1 VADPVSNYIK
11 DIRSGVRSLLRAPGF
26 GVVVVL
32 ILAVGIG
39 ANVAMFSIMEMTMI
53 RRLPYP
59 EPERLVLG
67 RATFNGNVNQT
78 ASAPDYW
85 DYRDFSTSFER
96 FAAFWGFTRS
106 HTITGGDRPERVS
119 GIIASIDLFPALG
132 VDPLLGRHFLPAEAT
147 VNGSPVVIISHR
159 YWTRGYGGSLDAIGS
174 TLVLDGLPYEIVGVM
189 PAGFSFYF
197 NDVDVWRPMRP
208 DSDFIGARRFH
219 NWIMLGRLEPGVSIE
234 EAQAEVDVISAQLE
248 AEYPDSNRGKAL
260 LLTPLQGAL
269 VERYSQNLLLVMGA
283 VALVLLIA
291 CGNVAGL
298 LLARGST
305 RRSELSVRSAL
316 GASGARLARLLV
328 TESLVMALAGGVLG
342 TLIAF
347 WLQEAFLQLLSI
359 EPGAVGAG
367 LPIPVL
373 LFALGVSLFTGL
385 LAGVAPAI
393 RSSRDDL
400 WADLKSGVRTTDAGG
415 TRFRSGLVIAQVA
428 ISVVLLVGAGLLI
441 RSFDRVSGID
451 PGFETSSLLTAEI
464 RLPPTDYSEVERR
477 VQFYQRLAE
486 NVRAIPGVEDVALAS
501 QLPFRDPGNN
511 IYMWAADNPPLD
523 PADVLSAF
531 TRTVY
536 PGYFDAMGIPLLTGR
551 DIQES
556 DVSGAPLVLVIS
568 QAMADTLFPG
578 QDPIGRQVVVDFGQ
592 GVTFEVVGVV
602 GNIKM
607 GTLLTS
613 RLMAFYI
620 SYFQQPML
628 TMRVAV
634 RTAVRPETVTGAL
647 REAVWSLDRNIPV
660 ADLATMDGLVSSTLA
675 TRRIRTVALIVFAGV
690 AVLLATVG
698 LYGVL
703 AYYVARRFHEIGVR
717 VALGAAGSDI
727 VELVLKRGMVL
738 VAVGLLLGLLGAW
751 GVTRLITELLYQVE
765 PTDPL
770 TFVLVSIFFAL
781 VAVVA
786 CLLPAWRAL
795 RVDPLIALQAE

>member
-1 VADPVSNYIK
+1 MGIWQ
-11 DIRSGVRSLLRAPGF
+11 DIRYAGRSLVKASGF
-26 GVVVVL
+26 SSVVVL

-53 RRLPYP
+53 RPLPYA

-67 RATFNGNVNQT
+67 RATFGGNVNPF
-78 ASAPDYW
+78 ASAADYW
-85 DYRDFSTSFER
+85 DYRDFSTSFEHL
-96 FAAFWGFTRS
+96 AAFWGFTVS
-106 HTITGGDRPERVS
+106 HTITGGDRPERVT
-119 GIIASIDLFPALG
+119 GIIASVDLFPTLGVSPALG
-132 VDPLLGRHFLPAEAT
+132 RDFIPAEA
-147 VNGSPVVIISHR
+147 VANGPPVVIISHR
-159 YWTRGYGGSLDAIGS
+159 YWMRRYGGSPDAIGS
-174 TLVLDGLPYEIVGVM
+174 TLVLDGFPYEIVGVM

-208 DSDFIGARRFH
+208 DSDYIGARRFH
-219 NWIMLGRLEPGVSIE
+219 NWLMLGRLEPGVSLE
-234 EAQAEVDVISAQLE
+234 QAQAEVDVISAQLE

-260 LLTPLQGAL
+260 LLSRLQGAM
-269 VERYSQNLLLVMGA
+269 VEGYRQNLLLVMGA

-342 TLIAF
+342 TLIAV
-347 WLQEAFLQLLSI
+347 WLREAFLQLLSI
-359 EPGAVGAG
+359 EPAAAGAS

-373 LFALGVSLFTGL
+373 LFALATSLITGL
-385 LAGVAPAI
+385 LAGLVPAI
-393 RSSRDDL
+393 RASRDDL
-400 WADLKSGVRTTDAGG
+400 WADLKAGVRTTDAGG
-415 TRFRSGLVIAQVA
+415 TRFRSGLVVAQVSV
-428 ISVVLLVGAGLLI
+428 SVVLLVGAGLLI
-441 RSFDRVSGID
+441 RSFDRVAGID
-451 PGFETSSLLTAEI
+451 PGFDTRNLLTAEI
-464 RLPPTDYSEVERR
+464 RLPGTDYSDGEQRT
-477 VQFYQRLAE
+477 QFYARLVE
-486 NVRAIPGVEDVALAS
+486 NARAIPGVEDATLAN

-511 IYMWAADNPPLD
+511 TYVWAADNPPLD
-523 PADVLSAF
+523 PADVQSAYA
-531 TRTVY
+531 RTVF
-536 PGYFDAMGIPLLTGR
+536 PGYFEAMGIPLLTGR
-551 DIQES
+551 GIEET
-556 DVSGAPLVLVIS
+556 DVGGAPLVMVIS

-578 QDPIGRQVVVDFGQ
+578 QDPVGRQVVVDVGQ
-592 GVTFEVVGVV
+592 EVSIEVVGVV

-620 SYFQQPML
+620 SYLQRPMF
-628 TMRVAV
+628 TMRLAV

-647 REAVWSLDRNIPV
+647 REAVWNLDRNIPV
-660 ADLATMDGLVSSTLA
+660 ADVATMDQLVARTLA
-675 TRRIRTVALIVFAGV
+675 TRRIRTVALMIFAGV

-703 AYYVARRFHEIGVR
+703 AYYVTRRYHEIGVR
-717 VALGAAGSDI
+717 VALGAASADI
-727 VELVLKRGMVL
+727 VEMVLKRGMVL
-738 VAVGLLLGLLGAW
+738 VGVGLVVGLLGAW
-751 GVTRLITELLYQVE
+751 GVTRLIQELLYQVE
-765 PTDPL
+765 PTDPI
-770 TFVLVSIFFAL
+770 TFILVSAFFVV

>member
-1 VADPVSNYIK
+1 MGLWQ
-11 DIRSGVRSLLRAPGF
+11 DIRYGARALLRAPGF
-26 GVVVVL
+26 TVVVVL

-39 ANVAMFSIMEMTMI
+39 ANVTMFSIMEMVMI
-53 RRLPYP
+53 RPLPYA
-59 EPERLVLG
+59 EPERLVLA
-67 RATFNGNVNQT
+67 RATFDGFVNQT

-85 DYRDFSTSFER
+85 DYRDFSTSFEH

-132 VDPLLGRHFLPAEAT
+132 VDPTLGRQFLPAEAAA
-147 VNGSPVVIISHR
+147 NGPPVVIISHR
-159 YWTRGYGGSLDAIGS
+159 YWIRRYGGSSDAIGS
-174 TLVLDGLPYEIVGVM
+174 TLVLDGEPYEIVGVM
-189 PAGFSFYF
+189 PAGFSFRF

-219 NWIMLGRLEPGVSIE
+219 NWTMLGRLEPGVSIE
-234 EAQAEVDVISAQLE
+234 QAQAEVDVISAQLE
-248 AEYPDSNRGKAL
+248 AEYPDSNRGKGL
-260 LLTPLQGAL
+260 LLTPLQEAL
-269 VERYSQNLLLVMGA
+269 VEGYRQNLLLVMGA

-342 TLIAF
+342 TMLAV
-347 WLQEAFLQLLSI
+347 WLQGAFLQLLSVR
-359 EPGAVGAG
+359 PGVGVAG
-367 LPIPVL
+367 LPVL
-373 LFALGVSLFTGL
+373 LFALAISLVTGL
-385 LAGVAPAI
+385 LFGVMPAI
-393 RSSRDDL
+393 RAARDDL
-400 WADLKSGVRTTDAGG
+400 WADLRAGVRTTDAGG
-415 TRFRSGLVIAQVA
+415 TRFRSGLVVAQVA
-428 ISVVLLVGAGLLI
+428 VSVVLLVGAGLLV
-441 RSFDRVSGID
+441 RSFERVTGID
-451 PGFETSSLLTAEI
+451 PGFETHNLLTAEI
-464 RLPPTDYSEVERR
+464 RLPGSDYAEAERR
-477 VQFYQRLAE
+477 VQFYSGLVE

-511 IYMWAADNPPLD
+511 IYVWAADNPPLD

-536 PGYFDAMGIPLLTGR
+536 PGYFEAMEIPLLAGR
-551 DIQES
+551 GIAETDA
-556 DVSGAPLVLVIS
+556 SGAPLVMVIS

-578 QDPIGRQVVVDFGQ
+578 QDPIGGQVVVDVG
-592 GVTFEVVGVV
+592 GEVTLEVVGVV

-607 GTLLTS
+607 GSLLGS
-613 RLMAFYI
+613 RLMAFYV
-620 SYFQQPML
+620 SYRQQPML

-660 ADLATMDGLVSSTLA
+660 ADVATMDGLVSRTLA
-675 TRRIRTVALIVFAGV
+675 TRRVRTVALIVFSGV

-703 AYYVARRFHEIGVR
+703 AYYVSRRFHEIGVR

-727 VELVLKRGMVL
+727 VELVLKRGVVL
-738 VAVGLLLGLLGAW
+738 VASGLVLGLLGAW
-751 GVTRLITELLYQVE
+751 GVTRLIEELLYQVE

-770 TFVLVSIFFAL
+770 TFVLVSVFFAL

>member
-1 VADPVSNYIK
+1 
-11 DIRSGVRSLLRAPGF
+11 
-26 GVVVVL
+26 
-32 ILAVGIG
+32 
-39 ANVAMFSIMEMTMI
+39 
-53 RRLPYP
+53 
-59 EPERLVLG
+59 
-67 RATFNGNVNQT
+67 
-78 ASAPDYW
+78 
-85 DYRDFSTSFER
+85 
-96 FAAFWGFTRS
+96 
-106 HTITGGDRPERVS
+106 
-119 GIIASIDLFPALG
+119 
-132 VDPLLGRHFLPAEAT
+132 
-147 VNGSPVVIISHR
+147 
-159 YWTRGYGGSLDAIGS
+159 
-174 TLVLDGLPYEIVGVM
+174 
-189 PAGFSFYF
+189 
-197 NDVDVWRPMRP
+197 
-208 DSDFIGARRFH
+208 
-219 NWIMLGRLEPGVSIE
+219 
-234 EAQAEVDVISAQLE
+234 
-248 AEYPDSNRGKAL
+248 
-260 LLTPLQGAL
+260 
-269 VERYSQNLLLVMGA
+269 
-283 VALVLLIA
+283 
-291 CGNVAGL
+291 
-298 LLARGST
+298 
-305 RRSELSVRSAL
+305 
-316 GASGARLARLLV
+316 
-328 TESLVMALAGGVLG
+328 
-342 TLIAF
+342 
-347 WLQEAFLQLLSI
+347 
-359 EPGAVGAG
+359 
-367 LPIPVL
+367 
-373 LFALGVSLFTGL
+373 
-385 LAGVAPAI
+385 
-393 RSSRDDL
+393 
-400 WADLKSGVRTTDAGG
+400 
-415 TRFRSGLVIAQVA
+415 
-428 ISVVLLVGAGLLI
+428 VLLVGAGLLI
-441 RSFDRVSGID
+441 RSFDRVAGID

>member
-1 VADPVSNYIK
+1 MGLWQ
-11 DIRSGVRSLLRAPGF
+11 DIRHGARSLVRAPGF
-26 GVVVVL
+26 SVVVVL

-53 RRLPYP
+53 RPLPYP

-85 DYRDFSTSFER
+85 DYRDLSTSFEQL
-96 FAAFWGFTRS
+96 AAFWGFTRS

-132 VDPLLGRHFLPAEAT
+132 IEPTVGRNFLPAEAT
-147 VNGSPVVIISHR
+147 VNGSPVVIVSHR
-159 YWTRGYGGSLDAIGS
+159 YWMRRYGGSPDAIGS
-174 TLVLDGLPYEIVGVM
+174 TLVLDGLSYEIVGVM

-208 DSDFIGARRFH
+208 DSDYIGARRFH
-219 NWIMLGRLEPGVSIE
+219 NWTMLGRLEPGVSIE
-234 EAQAEVDVISAQLE
+234 QAQAEVDVISAQLE

-269 VERYSQNLLLVMGA
+269 VEGYRQNLLLVMGA

-328 TESLVMALAGGVLG
+328 AESLVMAVAGGVLG
-342 TLIAF
+342 TLIAV
-347 WLQEAFLQLLSI
+347 WLQGAFLQLLAI
-359 EPGAVGAG
+359 EPGAVGTG
-367 LPIPVL
+367 VPIPVL
-373 LFALGVSLFTGL
+373 LFALAVSLFTGL

-393 RSSRDDL
+393 RASRDDL

-415 TRFRSGLVIAQVA
+415 TRFRSGLVVAQVA
-428 ISVVLLVGAGLLI
+428 VSVVLLVGAGLLI
-441 RSFDRVSGID
+441 RSFDRVTGID
-451 PGFETSSLLTAEI
+451 PGFETRNLLTAEI
-464 RLPPTDYSEVERR
+464 RLPATGYAEGERR
-477 VQFYQRLAE
+477 VQFYTRLAE

-511 IYMWAADNPPLD
+511 IYIWAADNPPLD
-523 PADVLSAF
+523 PADVLSAY

-536 PGYFDAMGIPLLTGR
+536 PGYFEAMGMPLLTGR
-551 DIQES
+551 GIAQTDGG
-556 DVSGAPLVLVIS
+556 GAPPVMVIS

-578 QDPIGRQVVVDFGQ
+578 QDPVGRQVVVDFGRE
-592 GVTFEVVGVV
+592 VSIEVVGVV
-602 GNIKM
+602 GNVKM
-607 GTLLTS
+607 NTLLTS
-613 RLMAFYI
+613 RLMAFYT
-620 SYFQQPML
+620 SYLQMPML

-634 RTAVRPETVTGAL
+634 RTTVRPEAVSRAL
-647 REAVWSLDRNIPV
+647 RQAVWSLDRNIPV
-660 ADLATMDGLVSSTLA
+660 ADLATMDGLISRTLS
-675 TRRIRTVALIVFAGV
+675 TRRIRTVALILFAGV
-690 AVLLATVG
+690 AMLLATVG

-703 AYYVARRFHEIGVR
+703 AYYVTRRFHEIGIR

-727 VELVLKRGMVL
+727 VELVLRRGIVL
-738 VAVGLLLGLLGAW
+738 VTVGLVLGLLGAW
-751 GVTRLITELLYQVE
+751 GMTRLIEELLYQVE

-770 TFVLVSIFFAL
+770 TFVLVSVFFAL
-781 VAVVA
+781 VAVLA

>member
-1 VADPVSNYIK
+1 MGLWQ
-11 DIRSGVRSLLRAPGF
+11 DIRYGARALLRSPGF
-26 GVVVVL
+26 TVVVVL

-53 RRLPYP
+53 RPLPYP

-67 RATFNGNVNQT
+67 RATFDGNVNQT

-85 DYRDFSTSFER
+85 DYRDFSTSFEYL
-96 FAAFWGFTRS
+96 AAFWGFTRS

-132 VDPLLGRHFLPAEAT
+132 VDPAPGRHFLSDEAT
-147 VNGSPVVIISHR
+147 ANGPPVVIISRR
-159 YWTRGYGGSLDAIGS
+159 YWMRRYGGSADAVGS
-174 TLVLDGLPYEIVGVM
+174 TLVLDGLQYEIVGVM

-197 NDVDVWRPMRP
+197 NEVDVWRPMRP

-219 NWIMLGRLEPGVSIE
+219 NWTMLGRLKPDVSIE

-260 LLTPLQGAL
+260 LLTPLQGAV
-269 VERYSQNLLLVMGA
+269 VEGYRQNLLLVMGA

-316 GASGARLARLLV
+316 GASGGRLARLLV

-342 TLIAF
+342 TMIAV
-347 WLQEAFLQLLSI
+347 WLQGAFLQLLSI
-359 EPGAVGAG
+359 EPEAVGAG
-367 LPIPVL
+367 LPISVL
-373 LFALGVSLFTGL
+373 LFALAVSLVTGL
-385 LAGVAPAI
+385 LFGVAPAI
-393 RSSRDDL
+393 RASRDDL
-400 WADLKSGVRTTDAGG
+400 WADLKAGVRTTDAGG
-415 TRFRSGLVIAQVA
+415 TRFRSGLVVAQVA
-428 ISVVLLVGAGLLI
+428 VSVVLLVGAGLLI
-441 RSFDRVSGID
+441 RSFERVTSID
-451 PGFETSSLLTAEI
+451 PGFDTRSLLTAEI
-464 RLPPTDYSEVERR
+464 RLPGTDYSEVERR
-477 VQFYQRLAE
+477 VQFYQGLGE

-511 IYMWAADNPPLD
+511 IYVWAADNPPLD
-523 PADVLSAF
+523 PADVLSAY

-536 PGYFDAMGIPLLTGR
+536 PGYFEAMGIPLLAGR
-551 DIQES
+551 GFDET
-556 DVSGAPLVLVIS
+556 DDAGVSPVMIIS
-568 QAMADTLFPG
+568 KAMADTLFPG
-578 QDPIGRQVVVDFGQ
+578 QDPVGRQVIVDFGRA
-592 GVTFEVVGVV
+592 VSIEVVGVV

-607 GTLLTS
+607 STLLGS

-620 SYFQQPML
+620 SYLQQPMF

-660 ADLATMDGLVSSTLA
+660 ADVATMDGLVSRTLA
-675 TRRIRTVALIVFAGV
+675 TRRVRTVALIVFSGV

-703 AYYVARRFHEIGVR
+703 AYYVTRRFHEIGIR

-727 VELVLKRGMVL
+727 VELVLKRGIVL
-738 VAVGLLLGLLGAW
+738 VAVGLVFGLLGAL
-751 GVTRLITELLYQVE
+751 GVTRLIEELLYQVE

-770 TFVLVSIFFAL
+770 TFVLVSVFFVL
-781 VAVVA
+781 VAVAA
-786 CLLPAWRAL
+786 CLLPAWRAI